1 MILHGR
7 QRLALRTLPLWRH
20 RWPGGANAIPL
31 RHDRGARAIRHG
43 AGRASGRGGS
53 RGARA
58 IRHGA
63 GHGRRD
69 GPRWLT
75 MLTMLTMAHDAHDGS
90 RWLTMLAMQARAHDG
105 GRCSRWLTMFTM
117 AQDSLRHASKRLQD
131 SKIGALGRLKAAQS
145 APPTGPSQGPNAL
158 VSRAASSRAA
168 ATSRTPEGQ
177 NTSNLDPRGSTA
189 GEVWRG
195 GGGG

>member
-31 RHDRGARAIRHG
+31 RHDRGARAIRLIRHG

-53 RGARA
+53 RGPRT
-58 IRHGA
+58 A
-63 GHGRRD
+63 GWSKMADD
-69 GPRWLT
+69 GRWLT
-75 MLTMLTMAHDAHDGS
+75 MLT
-90 RWLTMLAMQARAHDG
+90 MQARAHDG
-105 GRCSRWLTMFTM
+105 GRCSRWLTM

-131 SKIGALGRLKAAQS
+131 SKIGTLGRLKAAQS

-195 GGGG
+195 GGG